1 MYPAEPI
8 PGSNASNIML
18 FILSFRYSNGDGP
31 SQWLSPFSFAG
42 LQTMRRAKLIC
53 ESPSTAKRS
62 PDDLATILKRVSPFK
77 ELANKAATFRQ
88 ARYRALEELKT
99 ARRVETDKRL
109 GKSCYVRR
117 TLAPAE
123 KPGSEVVTKARH
135 KSKFQTGEVCDK
147 KPRHESWICL

>member
-1 MYPAEPI
+1 MAIRYGRPR
-8 PGSNASNIML
+8 
-18 FILSFRYSNGDGP
+18 FRLPDCKRR
-31 SQWLSPFSFAG
+31 
-42 LQTMRRAKLIC
+42 RRAKLIC
-53 ESPSTAKRS
+53 ESPSSAKRI

-109 GKSCYVRR
+109 GKSCHVRR

>member
-1 MYPAEPI
+1 MYPAEPMAA
-8 PGSNASNIML
+8 SNASKIML
-18 FILSFRYSNGDGP
+18 FILSFRCSNGDGP

-53 ESPSTAKRS
+53 ESPSTAKRI
-62 PDDLATILKRVSPFK
+62 PGDLATILKRPFK

-147 KPRHESWICL
+147 KPRH

>member
-1 MYPAEPI
+1 MLERGWPFAVAVPVFVCRITNDAASEVDLRI
-8 PGSNASNIML
+8 PVNRKAH
-18 FILSFRYSNGDGP
+18 
-31 SQWLSPFSFAG
+31 
-42 LQTMRRAKLIC
+42 
-53 ESPSTAKRS
+53 

>member
-1 MYPAEPI
+1 MAA
-8 PGSNASNIML
+8 SNASKIML
-18 FILSFRYSNGDGP
+18 FILSFRCSNGDGQ

-42 LQTMRRAKLIC
+42 LRTRRRAKLIC
-53 ESPSTAKRS
+53 ESPSTAKRI
-62 PDDLATILKRVSPFK
+62 PGDLATILKRPFK
-77 ELANKAATFRQ
+77 ELANKADTLRQ